1 MSIDWEFKEGDRVVG
16 LYSHKGK
23 AGTVVKGYR
32 SIVDLRWDGGKR
44 ISTVQACN
52 LRLEGK

>member
-23 AGTVVKGYR
+23 VGTVVKGYR